1 MPSEAVSRPPRITSA
16 ADRRS
21 ALWLLVGS
29 LAVLQ
34 FAYPATLDGRLWTV
48 IYLSVYIGL
57 VIFAVRIGTSA
68 PRRFWPVI
76 VAALALVVGATWFA
90 VQQDD
95 LAATRAMLAG
105 AFLLQLALMVALLEA
120 LVHPP
125 AHATVTDLILVA
137 VAVYL
142 LFGGVCGLLSAQ
154 IELAAPGSFIDQT
167 ASPEPLAWQGLIYG
181 SYVTLA
187 TLGFGDIVPVAP
199 WARALWSFEAV
210 AGTLYLA
217 IVIAR
222 LVGLGGT
229 HTWLRDRDPGSA
241 DGSRAR

>member
-1 MPSEAVSRPPRITSA
+1 MPGEALRARGRLTSA

-34 FAYPATLDGRLWTV
+34 FAYPATLDGRLWTLL
-48 IYLSVYIGL
+48 YLSVYIGL
-57 VIFAVRIGTSA
+57 VVVAVRIGA
-68 PRRFWPVI
+68 ADPRRFWPL
-76 VAALALVVGATWFA
+76 VAAAAALVAGATWFA

-105 AFLLQLALMVALLEA
+105 SFLLQLALMVALLDA

-137 VAVYL
+137 VAIYL

-154 IELAAPGSFIDQT
+154 LELAAPGSFVDQT
-167 ASPEPLAWQGLIYG
+167 ASGEPLAWQGLIYG
-181 SYVTLA
+181 SYVTLT
-187 TLGFGDIVPVAP
+187 TLGFGDIVPLAP

-210 AGTLYLA
+210 VGTLYLA

-222 LVGLGGT
+222 LVGLGGS
-229 HTWLRDRDPGSA
+229 HTWLRGRDTRAPGP
-241 DGSRAR
+241 DEP